1 MSKLP
6 ELPEQTIEPKPTRSA
21 SFYMALLAIVISL
34 VGTCV
39 SIFEAR
45 ILREQQTIMSDD
57 KEATVWP
64 YVSAGANIAQEGNS
78 TTVTMSLKNEG
89 VGPALIGDLR
99 HIVGDQTGTLSDV
112 LPELRKQFSALKI
125 IPLLI
130 SNSGKKVLG
139 AGESVTAYRLLIS
152 GQTDQVLDHIE
163 VTGAIETEF
172 CYCSIY
178 GDCWS
183 SDGERLAETQSCGG
197 RDYLR

>member
-1 MSKLP
+1 MSKQP
-6 ELPEQTIEPKPTRSA
+6 ELPEQTIKPKPTRGA

-45 ILREQQTIMSDD
+45 ILREQQTIMSDE

-64 YVSAGANIAQEGNS
+64 YVSAGANISQEGKS

-89 VGPALIGDLR
+89 VGPALIGDL
-99 HIVGDQTGTLSDV
+99 HHVVEGQTGTLTEV
-112 LPELRKQFSALKI
+112 LPMLRKQFPAFKI

-130 SNSGKKVLG
+130 SNTGKKVLG

-183 SDGERLAETQSCGG
+183 SDGERLAETQPCGG